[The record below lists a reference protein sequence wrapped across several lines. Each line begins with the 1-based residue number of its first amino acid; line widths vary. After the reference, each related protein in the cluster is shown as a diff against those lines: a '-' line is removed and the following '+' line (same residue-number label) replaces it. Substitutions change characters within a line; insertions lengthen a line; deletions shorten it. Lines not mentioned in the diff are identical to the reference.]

1 MNREINHAG
10 ELENSKL
17 LKMSVPP
24 KSIFRFDAILIKT
37 MAGFLVQKCQAYSK
51 MYTERQRKYNGQDD
65 FEKETQS

>member
-24 KSIFRFDAILIKT
+24 KCQFDAILIKT

-51 MYTERQRKYNGQDD
+51 MYIERQRKYNGQDD